1 MLGSSAGFDFSAGKV
16 RAVEIRKGLRRTEVR
31 TTTLDPSGL
40 GAFVREELSPGATTV
55 TGISSSPLF
64 MRVLGFPFRDSK
76 KIRKVYRFELENSS
90 GFGAE
95 DDIVHDYHEARG
107 PEGTEVIVPA
117 FRKGDFENY
126 LASTREAGLDPARV
140 AFSPVAYSSLD
151 RLIGGERPLLL
162 VDMDGEHLNLSFFDE
177 SGLRRVR
184 NCDDAIRR
192 AGKGIAGDS
201 LDFGKINGDPS
212 LRKAFFESMGPVA
225 DEIKK
230 TARYFES
237 ETGTGARSVVLAG
250 GVCELEGIEDA
261 LGESLGKEVKR
272 IFLPRLGPEDSPLF
286 ARAYALALY
295 GSSSGRSGGK
305 INFRRERYRP
315 PGTGKDLLKTFRV
328 PAALFAG
335 LVLLAAFS
343 KITGVVSA
351 RGQISSLRSQMEREI
366 GAEFPE
372 AVGSPD
378 PLGFSR
384 AKLEAVRQK
393 LEIVKGIRGAHSP
406 LEVLMAVSGGVP
418 KDVGLTL
425 DEIRIEEGGE
435 VRIQGRCGSY
445 NEIAAI
451 EKSFAQS
458 RRFAEVKRE
467 QVKKAVNDTL
477 KFEISMKVAR

>member
-1 MLGSSAGFDFSAGKV
+1 MLGSAAGFDFSAGKV
-16 RAVEIRKGLRRTEVR
+16 RVVERRKGLRGTEIR
-31 TTTLDPSGL
+31 SMSLDPSGL
-40 GAFVREELSPGATTV
+40 DAFVRGELSPGATTV

-64 MRVLGFPFRDSK
+64 LRVLGFPFRDSK

-90 GFGAE
+90 GFGVE
-95 DDIVHDYHEARG
+95 DDGVHDYHEARA
-107 PEGTEVIVPA
+107 PEGAEVIVPA

-126 LASTREAGLDPARV
+126 LASIREAGLDPACV

-151 RLIGGERPLLL
+151 RFIEGERPLLL
-162 VDMDGEHLNLSFFDE
+162 VDMDGEHLNFSFFDE

-184 NCDDAIRR
+184 NCDDALRR
-192 AGKGIAGDS
+192 AGKGIAGGS
-201 LDFGKINGDPS
+201 LDFGEINGDPA
-212 LRKAFFESMGPVA
+212 LRKAFFENIGPVA
-225 DEIKK
+225 DEIRN

-237 ETGTGARSVVLAG
+237 ETGTGARSFVLSG
-250 GVCELEGIEDA
+250 GACELEGIEEA

-272 IFLPRLGPEDSPLF
+272 ISLPQLGPGDSPFF

-295 GSSSGRSGGK
+295 GSSSGRSGGR
-305 INFRRERYRP
+305 INFRRDRYRP
-315 PGTGKDLLKTFRV
+315 PGTGKDLLKMFRV

-343 KITGVVSA
+343 KITGAVSA
-351 RGQISSLRSQMEREI
+351 RGQISSLRAQMEREI
-366 GAEFPE
+366 GAEFPG

-378 PLGFSR
+378 PLAFSR
-384 AKLEAVRQK
+384 AKLEAVRRK
-393 LEIVKGIRGAHSP
+393 LEIVKSIRGAHSP

-418 KDVGLTL
+418 EDVGLTL
-425 DEIRIEEGGE
+425 DEIRIEDGGE

-477 KFEISMKVAR
+477 KFEISMTVAK

>member
-1 MLGSSAGFDFSAGKV
+1 MLGSAAGFDFSGGKV
-16 RAVEIRKGLRRTEVR
+16 RVVEIRKGLRRTEIRR
-31 TTTLDPSGL
+31 TSLDPSGL

-64 MRVLGFPFRDSK
+64 MRVLEFPFRDSK

-95 DDIVHDYHEARG
+95 PEDVHDCHEVRVPA
-107 PEGTEVIVPA
+107 GTEVIAPV
-117 FRKGDFENY
+117 FRRSDFETY
-126 LASTREAGLDPARV
+126 LDSTREAGLDPACV

-151 RLIGGERPLLL
+151 GLIEGDRPLLL
-162 VDMDGEHLNLSFFDE
+162 VDMDGEHLNFSFFDE

-184 NCDDAIRR
+184 NCDGALRG
-192 AGKGIAGDS
+192 AGEFP
-201 LDFGKINGDPS
+201 DFGRINGDPA
-212 LRKAFFESMGPVA
+212 LMKEFFENIGPVA
-225 DEIKK
+225 DEIRR

-237 ETGTGARSVVLAG
+237 ETGTETKSFVLTGGA
-250 GVCELEGIEDA
+250 CELEGIEDA
-261 LGESLGKEVKR
+261 LGGSLGGEVKR
-272 IFLPRLGPEDSPLF
+272 ISLPKLGPEDSPLF

-295 GSSSGRSGGK
+295 GSSSGRSGGR
-305 INFRRERYRP
+305 INFRRDRYRP

-328 PAALFAG
+328 PAVLFAG

-343 KITGVVSA
+343 KVTGVVSA

-366 GAEFPE
+366 ATEFPA

-378 PLGFSR
+378 PLEFSR
-384 AKLEAVRQK
+384 AKLESVRRK
-393 LEIVKGIRGAHSP
+393 LEIVKSIRGAHSP

-418 KDVGLTL
+418 EDVGLTIE
-425 DEIRIEEGGE
+425 EIRIGEGGE

-451 EKSFAQS
+451 EESFSRS

-477 KFEISMKVAR
+477 KFEISMVLR

>member
-1 MLGSSAGFDFSAGKV
+1 MLGSAAGFDFSAGKV
-16 RAVEIRKGLRRTEVR
+16 RAVEIRKGLRRTEIR
-31 TTTLDPSGL
+31 RASLDPAGL
-40 GAFVREELSPGATTV
+40 GAFVREELSPGAATV

-64 MRVLGFPFRDSK
+64 MRVLDFPFRDTK

-95 DDIVHDYHEARG
+95 EDGVHDFHEVRG
-107 PEGTEVIVPA
+107 PSGTEVIVPV
-117 FRKGDFENY
+117 FRKSDFETY
-126 LASTREAGLDPARV
+126 LASTREAGLDPACV

-151 RLIGGERPLLL
+151 GFIEGDRPLLL
-162 VDMDGEHLNLSFFDE
+162 VDMDGEHLNFSFFDE
-177 SGLRRVR
+177 TGLRRVR
-184 NCDDAIRR
+184 NCNDALRE
-192 AGKGIAGDS
+192 AGKGSEDGFP
-201 LDFGKINGDPS
+201 DFGRMNADPV
-212 LRKAFFESMGPVA
+212 LRKEFLENIGPVA
-225 DEIKK
+225 DEIRK

-237 ETGTGARSVVLAG
+237 ETGTEIRSFVLTGGA
-250 GVCELEGIEDA
+250 CELEGIEDA
-261 LGESLGKEVKR
+261 LGESLGREVKK
-272 IFLPRLGPEDSPLF
+272 ISLPSLGPEDSPLF
-286 ARAYALALY
+286 TRAYALALY
-295 GSSSGRSGGK
+295 GSSSGRSGGR

-315 PGTGKDLLKTFRV
+315 AGAGKDLLKTFRV

-343 KITGVVSA
+343 KITGAVSA
-351 RGQISSLRSQMEREI
+351 RGQISSLRAQMEREI
-366 GAEFPE
+366 GTEFPS

-378 PLGFSR
+378 PLAFSR
-384 AKLEAVRQK
+384 AKLESVRRK
-393 LEIVKGIRGAHSP
+393 LEIVKSVRGAHSP

-418 KDVGLTL
+418 KDVGLTV
-425 DEIRIEEGGE
+425 DEIRIGEGGE

-477 KFEISMKVAR
+477 KFEISMVVR